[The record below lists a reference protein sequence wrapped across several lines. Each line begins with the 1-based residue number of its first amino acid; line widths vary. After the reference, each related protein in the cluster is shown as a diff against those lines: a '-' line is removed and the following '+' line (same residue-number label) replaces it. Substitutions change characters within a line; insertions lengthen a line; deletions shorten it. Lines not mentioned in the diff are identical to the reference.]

1 MSTATNGS
9 ATLEDISP
17 HPLADLPEGTKNP
30 LDYALTQRDGSTL
43 AMVRAAV
50 AHNQTLMAYQP
61 VMRDADDPKIAFYEG
76 FIRILDPTG
85 RVIPAREF
93 MPVVEK
99 TQLGREIDVLSLNAG
114 LAALS
119 ENKGLRL
126 SINMSARSIGYAGWT
141 TLLNRW
147 LSRDGTIGERLILEI
162 SEKSAMQMP
171 ELVASFMDQ
180 LQTRGVCFAL
190 DNFGSDYIAIRY
202 LKEMFFDILKI
213 DGQFARGVSDHP
225 DNRAIVSIMVSIARN
240 FDMITVAEQVE
251 NQDDASL
258 LLALGVDC
266 QQGFLYGAPTTQ
278 PYWQSTPEERK
289 NA

>member
-1 MSTATNGS
+1 
-9 ATLEDISP
+9 
-17 HPLADLPEGTKNP
+17 
-30 LDYALTQRDGSTL
+30 
-43 AMVRAAV
+43 
-50 AHNQTLMAYQP
+50 
-61 VMRDADDPKIAFYEG
+61 
-76 FIRILDPTG
+76 
-85 RVIPAREF
+85 
-93 MPVVEK
+93 
-99 TQLGREIDVLSLNAG
+99 
-114 LAALS
+114 
-119 ENKGLRL
+119 
-126 SINMSARSIGYAGWT
+126 
-141 TLLNRW
+141 
-147 LSRDGTIGERLILEI
+147 
-162 SEKSAMQMP
+162 MP
-171 ELVASFMDQ
+171 ELVSSFMDQ